1 MCSYIRDNFITSFH
15 QLNYY
20 MKRNFNLCLLAGAIA
35 GSFLTACSDDK
46 MEETALPQQETLNAK
61 VEQPSELEKVCYYVD
76 NNWSNNSVLVTG
88 LQNATDT
95 NFMNSQ
101 MTKIASL
108 WGRSNPTLRFVN
120 DPSNFNSTYN
130 AISYSTGKIYYGY
143 AIYYDAKTKGG
154 DIVNAM
160 ILAHEYGHQLQYIFG
175 LPSVNENTARPNEL
189 EADGFA
195 GYYLRRP
202 NGYNKTNFSEIA
214 SAYEFAQ
221 SIGDYQTSSP
231 GHHGTPAQRRSAVRL
246 GFLLGQYDLDASNF
260 DYNFFYYYQGVL
272 NGTYKVAKNTAN
284 PEIDAYMSQY
294 IDELRKIQSGEISA
308 EEFKHLQ

>member
-1 MCSYIRDNFITSFH
+1 
-15 QLNYY
+15 
-20 MKRNFNLCLLAGAIA
+20 MKRNFNFRILAGAFA
-35 GSFLTACSDDK
+35 ALFLSACNDESL
-46 MEETALPQQETLNAK
+46 ETPVQPDHQSESQK
-61 VEQPSELEKVCYYVD
+61 IEQPTALEKVCYYVD
-76 NNWSNNSVLVTG
+76 QYWSSSAVLLTY
-88 LQNATDT
+88 LQNSTDT

-120 DPSNFNSTYN
+120 DPSNYNSTYN

-143 AIYYDAKTKGG
+143 AIYYDAKSKGG

-175 LPSVNENTARPNEL
+175 LPSVNESTARPNEL

-202 NGYNKTNFSEIA
+202 NGYNQTSFAQIA
-214 SAYEFAQ
+214 AAYEFAQ
-221 SIGDYQTSSP
+221 SIGDYQTNSP
-231 GHHGTPAQRRSAVRL
+231 GHHGTPPQRRSAVRL
-246 GFLLGQYDLDASNF
+246 GFLLGQYDLSAADF

-272 NGTYKVAKNTAN
+272 NGTYKTAKNSRF
-284 PEIDAYMSQY
+284 PELDAYMNHY
-294 IDELRKIQSGEISA
+294 LDELKKIQTGEISA
-308 EEFKHLQ
+308 EEFKNLK

>member
-1 MCSYIRDNFITSFH
+1 
-15 QLNYY
+15 
-20 MKRNFNLCLLAGAIA
+20 MKRNFKFCLLAGFIAAI
-35 GSFLTACSDDK
+35 SLTSCSDDK
-46 MEETALPQQETLNAK
+46 MEDNVLPEQQTSSAK
-61 VEQPSELEKVCYYVD
+61 IEQPGALEKLCYYVD
-76 NNWSNNSVLVTG
+76 NYWSSSAVLKTT
-88 LQNATDT
+88 LQSTTDT
-95 NFMNSQ
+95 NFMNAQ

-108 WGRSNPTLRFVN
+108 WGRSNPTLRFVD

-143 AIYYDAKTKGG
+143 AIYYDAKSKGG

-175 LPSVNENTARPNEL
+175 LPSVSESTARPNEL

-202 NGYNKTNFSEIA
+202 NGYNKTNFTEIA
-214 SAYEFAQ
+214 AAYEFAQ

-246 GFLLGQYDLDASNF
+246 GFLLGQYDLTASNF

-272 NGTYKVAKNTAN
+272 NGTYKMAKNTVS

-294 IDELRKIQSGEISA
+294 IDELRKIQTGEISA
-308 EEFKHLQ
+308 EEFKNLK

>member
-1 MCSYIRDNFITSFH
+1 
-15 QLNYY
+15 
-20 MKRNFNLCLLAGAIA
+20 MKRSLNFCLLAGAFA
-35 GSFLTACSDDK
+35 VFSLTACNDDNL
-46 MEETALPQQETLNAK
+46 ETPVSQDPQAQTGK
-61 VEQPSELEKVCYYVD
+61 IEQPGELEKICYYVD
-76 NNWSNNSVLVTG
+76 QYWSSSSVLTTS

-95 NFMNSQ
+95 NFMNAQ
-101 MTKIASL
+101 MTKIASM

-143 AIYYDAKTKGG
+143 AIYYDAKAKGG

-160 ILAHEYGHQLQYIFG
+160 ILAHEYGHQLQYIFN
-175 LPSVNENTARPNEL
+175 LPSVSESTARPNEL

-202 NGYNKTNFSEIA
+202 TGYNQTTFAQIA
-214 SAYEFAQ
+214 AAYEFAQ
-221 SIGDYQTSSP
+221 SIGDYQTTSP
-231 GHHGTPAQRRSAVRL
+231 GHHGTPPQRRSAVRL
-246 GFLLGQYDLDASNF
+246 GFLLGQYSLSASDF

-272 NGTYKVAKNTAN
+272 NGTYKMGKNSRN

-294 IDELRKIQSGEISA
+294 MEELRQIQSGEISA
-308 EEFKHLQ
+308 EEFKNLQ

>member
-1 MCSYIRDNFITSFH
+1 
-15 QLNYY
+15 
-20 MKRNFNLCLLAGAIA
+20 MKRKIQFPILLGAIA
-35 GSFLTACSDDK
+35 VLSLSACNDDT
-46 MEETALPQQETLNAK
+46 METPVQPEQQAENLK
-61 VEQPSELEKVCYYVD
+61 PEQPSGFEKVCYYVD
-76 NNWSNNSVLVTG
+76 QNWSSASVLLTS
-88 LQNATDT
+88 LQNSTDT

-101 MTKIASL
+101 MTKIASM

-143 AIYYDAKTKGG
+143 AIYYDAKAKGG

-175 LPSVNENTARPNEL
+175 LPSVTESTARPNEL

-202 NGYNKTNFSEIA
+202 NGYNQTSFAQIA
-214 SAYEFAQ
+214 AAYEFAQ
-221 SIGDYQTSSP
+221 SIGDYQTTYV

-246 GFLLGQYDLDASNF
+246 GFLLGQYSLTAADF

-272 NGTYKVAKNTAN
+272 NGTYKMAKNTQY
-284 PEIDAYMSQY
+284 PELDAYMKQY
-294 IDELRKIQSGEISA
+294 LEELKQIQNGEISA
-308 EEFKHLQ
+308 EEFKNLK

>member
-1 MCSYIRDNFITSFH
+1 
-15 QLNYY
+15 
-20 MKRNFNLCLLAGAIA
+20 MKFNFNSCLFAGALA
-35 GSFLTACSDDK
+35 AFSLTGCRDDK
-46 MEETALPQQETLNAK
+46 MEESVLPETQTESSK
-61 VEQPSELEKVCYYVD
+61 IEQPGELEKVCYYVD
-76 NNWSNNSVLVTG
+76 QYWSSSSVLKTA
-88 LQNATDT
+88 LQNSTDT
-95 NFMNSQ
+95 NFMNAQ
-101 MTKIASL
+101 MTKIAGL
-108 WGRSNPTLRFVN
+108 WGKSNPTLRFVD

-143 AIYYDAKTKGG
+143 AIYYDAKNKGG

-175 LPSVNENTARPNEL
+175 LPSVSESTARPNEL

-214 SAYEFAQ
+214 AAYEFAQ

-246 GFLLGQYDLDASNF
+246 GFLLGQYDLNASNF

-272 NGTYKVAKNTAN
+272 NGTYKMGKNSQN

-294 IDELRKIQSGEISA
+294 MDELRKIQSGEISA
-308 EEFKHLQ
+308 EEFKHLK

>member
-1 MCSYIRDNFITSFH
+1 
-15 QLNYY
+15 
-20 MKRNFNLCLLAGAIA
+20 MKRNFNFRILVGAIA
-35 GSFLTACSDDK
+35 ALSLSACNDESL
-46 MEETALPQQETLNAK
+46 ETPVQPEQQTESQK
-61 VEQPSELEKVCYYVD
+61 IEQPDALEKVCYYVD
-76 NNWSNNSVLVTG
+76 QYWSSSAVLLTY
-88 LQNATDT
+88 LQNSTDT

-120 DPSNFNSTYN
+120 DPSNYNSTYN

-143 AIYYDAKTKGG
+143 AIYYDAKSKGG

-175 LPSVNENTARPNEL
+175 LPSINESTARPNEL

-202 NGYNKTNFSEIA
+202 NGYNQTSFAQIA
-214 SAYEFAQ
+214 AAYEFAQ
-221 SIGDYQTSSP
+221 SIGDYQTNSP
-231 GHHGTPAQRRSAVRL
+231 GHHGTPPQRRSAVRL
-246 GFLLGQYDLDASNF
+246 GFLLGQYDLSAVDF

-272 NGTYKVAKNTAN
+272 NGTYKTAKNSRF
-284 PEIDAYMSQY
+284 PELDAYMNHY
-294 IDELRKIQSGEISA
+294 LDELKKIQTGEISA
-308 EEFKHLQ
+308 EEFKNLK

>member
-1 MCSYIRDNFITSFH
+1 
-15 QLNYY
+15 
-20 MKRNFNLCLLAGAIA
+20 MKRKIQFPILLGAIA
-35 GSFLTACSDDK
+35 ALSLSACNDDT
-46 MEETALPQQETLNAK
+46 METPVQPEQQAENLK
-61 VEQPSELEKVCYYVD
+61 PEQPNALERVCYYVD
-76 NNWSNNSVLVTG
+76 QYWSSSSVLLTS
-88 LQNATDT
+88 LQNSADT

-101 MTKIASL
+101 MTKIASM

-143 AIYYDAKTKGG
+143 AIYYDAKAKGG

-175 LPSVNENTARPNEL
+175 LPTVTESTARPNEL

-202 NGYNKTNFSEIA
+202 NGYNQTSFAQIA
-214 SAYEFAQ
+214 AAYEFAQ
-221 SIGDYQTSSP
+221 SIGDYQTTSP
-231 GHHGTPAQRRSAVRL
+231 GHHGTPPQRRSAVRL
-246 GFLLGQYDLDASNF
+246 GFLLGQYNLSATDF

-272 NGTYKVAKNTAN
+272 NGTYKMAKNSQY
-284 PEIDAYMSQY
+284 PELDAYMKQY
-294 IDELRKIQSGEISA
+294 LDELKQIQTGEISA
-308 EEFKHLQ
+308 EEFKNLK